1 MTTWLI
7 LVMLQKRGILHGS
20 LMSKGKRD
28 NPDHIYDSFHLKRD
42 SSICSSLIEEHSSE
56 PASHKRHTLD
66 ETNLTACKLPPKSQR
81 LLQ

>member
-1 MTTWLI
+1 
-7 LVMLQKRGILHGS
+7 MLQQRGILHGS
-20 LMSKGKRD
+20 LISKGKRD
-28 NPDHIYDSFHLKRD
+28 NADHIYDSFHLKRD